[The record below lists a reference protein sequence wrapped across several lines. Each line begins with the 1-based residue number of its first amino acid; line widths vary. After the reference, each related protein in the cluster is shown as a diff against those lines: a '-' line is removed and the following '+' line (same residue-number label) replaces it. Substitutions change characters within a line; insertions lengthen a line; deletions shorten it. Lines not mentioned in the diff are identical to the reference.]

1 MAENIT
7 TGGGGTEGQRPVGEE
22 LRKQRHE
29 SRTGSTYKNFLKELC
44 SLGNWEEDFAEK
56 AAVSVLCHL
65 QQRIMADEAKDMR
78 AQLPFKL
85 QELLKS
91 CTLHE
96 GRQVDKFGREEL
108 FRRVGED
115 LGQDPKQCEQVVR
128 TVFTCVRTHL
138 SEGEAEDVANQLPKD
153 LEELWRRPS

>member
-7 TGGGGTEGQRPVGEE
+7 TGGETQAGRPTGEE

-29 SRTGSTYKNFLKELC
+29 SRTGSTYKAFLKELC
-44 SLGNWEEDFAEK
+44 SIGNWDEAYAEK
-56 AAVSVLCHL
+56 AAVSVLCNL
-65 QQRIMADEAKDMR
+65 QQRIMADEARDMQ

-85 QELLKS
+85 QELLKT

-96 GRQVDKFGREEL
+96 GTKVDKFGREE
-108 FRRVGED
+108 FFQRVADDLGED
-115 LGQDPKQCEQVVR
+115 VGKSEQVVR
-128 TVFTCVRTHL
+128 SVFTCVRNHL

-153 LEELWRRPS
+153 IEELWRRPS